1 MKYIFKNIHSFI
13 KKEKTVFIL
22 MLLCILSSSVIILFS
37 FGFYHHIK
45 QKKLDEQSGENV
57 ISLTFTDES
66 INKQSVINTLNKLSN
81 NILDHSY
88 MTISFLYDED
98 ATDDP
103 VLNVVASQSCS
114 FSISNGKITYP
125 QLFKKTVDESG
136 YMTSGHYITEQ
147 EFNNNEYVCVA
158 FPENIEMSDPDQAA
172 IKARYTPDSNDC
184 YTIHGKKYKCIG
196 YTENTNAV
204 PSVPIGTVD
213 DNIRVCSLEL
223 IFDHVITKAQYTEVL
238 DLFLQKYANEMD
250 FWNLDIQEID
260 NTQFYNSLLVLC
272 IIVSIMSAGILTMLF
287 EYILLQ
293 RRRQLTIYRLCGLT
307 VFYAKIQYFTECFC
321 STLFLYV
328 ISVVLFHCCILPYAG
343 KIFEYMPL
351 SYSLHTYGLIGII
364 YISITSIILYLLICL
379 QIPKNISSGLK
390 EVC

>member
-1 MKYIFKNIHSFI
+1 MKYIIKNIHSFI

-37 FGFYHHIK
+37 FGFYHHIE

-57 ISLTFTDES
+57 ISLTFTDEA
-66 INKQSVINTLNKLSN
+66 IDKQSVINTLHKLSS

-103 VLNVVASQSCS
+103 VLNVVASQSCA
-114 FSISNGKITYP
+114 FSISNGKIAYP
-125 QLFKKTVDESG
+125 QLFKKDLDQAG

-172 IKARYTPDSNDC
+172 IKARYTPDANNY
-184 YTIHGKKYKCIG
+184 YTIHGKKYKCVG
-196 YTENTNAV
+196 YTENINAV
-204 PSVPIGTVD
+204 PAVPVGTVE
-213 DNIRVCSLEL
+213 DNIRVCSLEFV
-223 IFDHVITKAQYTEVL
+223 FDHVITKAQYTEVI
-238 DLFLQKYANEMD
+238 DLFSQQYGDGMD
-250 FWNLDIQEID
+250 FWDLDIQEID
-260 NTQFYNSLLVLC
+260 NTQFYNSLLLLC
-272 IIVSIMSAGILTMLF
+272 IIISIMSAGILTMLF

-307 VFYAKIQYFTECFC
+307 IFQARMQYFLECFC
-321 STLFLYV
+321 STSLLYV
-328 ISVVLFHCCILPYAG
+328 ASAVLFHFFILPYAG
-343 KIFEYMPL
+343 KVFEYMSL
-351 SYSLHTYGLIGII
+351 SYSLRTYGLIGII
-364 YISITSIILYLLICL
+364 YIGITSIILYLLICL

-390 EVC
+390 EA